1 MKIFRIIPLF
11 LISFWA
17 SNQLLAQN
25 IYNLDKITNVELSF
39 KDENWQVLLEQLKLN
54 GKERLEADLVVN
66 GVTYK
71 SVGVRYK
78 GNSSFFN
85 TRSKGLE
92 KLPFN
97 IKTDFKIKDQKIEG
111 KYNRLKLSNVF
122 ADPSF
127 IR

>member
-1 MKIFRIIPLF
+1 MKILRIIPLF

-25 IYNLDKITNVELSF
+25 IYNLYKITNVELSF